1 MFYNQV
7 SDNDS
12 VRMKKGEKDIDKP
25 ESQSQSK
32 VQAPNPKRQIQKGK
46 EEFGL
51 WAVYKIL

>member
-1 MFYNQV
+1 
-7 SDNDS
+7 
-12 VRMKKGEKDIDKP
+12 MKKGEKDIDKP